1 MTDEQVHYNQ
11 RKMLAKRKLTEIG
24 MPKRI
29 AGPIAWYG
37 KEDSLWRAIDDD
49 FGKWSAD
56 VLAGNYDADLL
67 SLHQF
72 GEKNLADLK
81 DFLRQSP
88 RAPAPLCIQPG
99 PASKANEK
107 AAKPSGV
114 SFSIHVSDPYH
125 AAALGYIAD
134 MLDSQ
139 IADHPVIEW
148 LAYILDHFVDSSC
161 GWHTE
166 DDAVNDLIRAME
178 KTIKFLRTE

>member
-1 MTDEQVHYNQ
+1 
-11 RKMLAKRKLTEIG
+11 MLSVGI
-24 MPKRI
+24 PKRI
-29 AGPIAWYG
+29 ATAISFHGI
-37 KEDSLWRAIDDD
+37 DTVIQAIDADLD
-49 FGKWSAD
+49 KWCAD
-56 VLAGNYDADLL
+56 VLTGQYDADLRVTL
-67 SLHQF
+67 
-72 GEKNLADLK
+72 NLGPKGIEELK
-81 DFLRQSP
+81 KTLEYNAKVKAIP
-88 RAPAPLCIQPG
+88 TPAPPQPQPG
-99 PASKANEK
+99 PASKANK
-107 AAKPSGV
+107 IADKPSGV